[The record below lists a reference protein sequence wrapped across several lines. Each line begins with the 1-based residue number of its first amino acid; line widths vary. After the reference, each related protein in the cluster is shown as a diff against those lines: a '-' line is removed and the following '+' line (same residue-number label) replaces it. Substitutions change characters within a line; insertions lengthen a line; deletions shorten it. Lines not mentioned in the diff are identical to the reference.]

1 MISHFPVGRFG
12 TMKER
17 FFLTHNQIGTPSAI
31 CFAWDKLCLP
41 DDLDYTP
48 MQHVIPH
55 VSSFLLSSPMKIAHV
70 DPYVPNVS
78 VKKQKKRLWM
88 VEKDEIPVGNH
99 G

>member
-41 DDLDYTP
+41 DDLDYNKNNKL
-48 MQHVIPH
+48 
-55 VSSFLLSSPMKIAHV
+55 VS
-70 DPYVPNVS
+70 
-78 VKKQKKRLWM
+78 
-88 VEKDEIPVGNH
+88 
-99 G
+99 

>member
-41 DDLDYTP
+41 DDLDYIIYIMDYTGIKIYNLCD
-48 MQHVIPH
+48 QH
-55 VSSFLLSSPMKIAHV
+55 S
-70 DPYVPNVS
+70 D
-78 VKKQKKRLWM
+78 R
-88 VEKDEIPVGNH
+88 
-99 G
+99 